1 MGKRQKQFLAG
12 TLCLVLAAALVYGLL
27 DSGESLALGGSPVWK
42 TEDYDNRL
50 WSYADG
56 TDVWITMFQNLS
68 IKQSLNAG
76 EISLLQDMGS
86 GMTEDME
93 IIEISGDTGVSYNTQ
108 ENRTFTLKLPIKEE
122 DAGKMTF
129 ILKNAEPAVDF
140 DWTKW
145 VINMNGN
152 RSTVSDVSMDV
163 HSYVTYYKLVEDK
176 EADPSFESFF
186 DRVKEEFGEKVGAAT
201 EGVGASGEIYSVGS
215 LMTKVDE
222 EGTAYKSAV
231 ETVLE
236 GVSELEYKTD
246 SDGTFAQTENEDF
259 SNAARIDMLTVSY
272 VDFKFAL
279 TRNDQTEKKSW
290 DYDLALFQTY
300 SYELDYAGE
309 ELEAP
314 EPVLESRTVL
324 SEGTKT
330 NVSPDDVLTGLNVPD
345 GNEGIK
351 EEYANGTLQYLLSS
365 TELSDGDL
373 DTEDWQ
379 DFTEGGEIPLNRAAY
394 LYTRVVPG
402 EWRGTDKVYLGGDV
416 KEYPISYITESP
428 GNVTASAKAGTALET
443 EEGYPGDSIML
454 QTDGAESTILYRTG
468 GEALT
473 LSKVSY
479 GDRIRLNLDD
489 GQPDRGVVFKEGTD
503 GNLYVRVNKLWY
515 NAGAGVQRY
524 ANDIDAVYTDGRMSL
539 SALSVRDGCT
549 VNADGS
555 SYTFVKLEAPV
566 LQLESGMDPEQEAIP
581 KDDALSFSGVA
592 EGTVVQYCLSTE
604 NLDAKLDSI
613 VWEKWNGTAVPA
625 DGRGP
630 YLYLRFIF
638 ENTEAGETVHVGSGI
653 RVYQL
658 SYMEE
663 PPSGVTAS
671 LSAGTAVGEEYTDAV
686 ELKTR
691 ESGGL
696 IFYSRTQQSAVFDKV
711 ADPALRTQL
720 DSRTNGTAAVSIYYE
735 DGANDG
741 QYVRVN
747 NLWYKCPAEVEYY
760 DGPIE
765 VSRDEYENNAVIYAW
780 ALADGRT
787 VNGNAPTE
795 IRYKKLTPPQVTLE
809 SGLPI
814 TGAVPGEDSITAVSA
829 AGESGGTFQY
839 YLSSRK
845 LDSVPDTYW
854 SEWTEGQ
861 SVSLNGRA
869 YLYVRTVSEDSGVM
883 DSAIQE
889 YAITYI
895 TQEPGSVSATAYAG
909 GEIVSDGIDYNDEIE
924 LIELN
929 VEEQT
934 GDVLIFYTLN
944 AGNPSFTKVPYE
956 KRQELGLDSQ
966 YAGSLG
972 SAVLDGVRYVKVNNL
987 WYECGA
993 DTQLYEERIQV
1004 DESIYENNYL
1014 TVNAQALENGCV
1026 ISTPDRFS
1034 YSLTL
1039 RDQVEAPTATPA
1051 GGSTVSMGG
1060 QINLFCET
1068 SGSRIFYTVNG
1079 SAPVFNIR
1087 GAELVLG
1094 DNTYEFTDSPI
1105 VIGEDFAEYGSSA
1118 TITVQAARFQE
1129 YNGTLSRV
1137 MQDSPLVRFTYQ
1149 VDSQSSVGAVTSVP
1163 ATGTDQR
1170 TEVQEGS
1177 RIHLY
1182 SSTEGAV
1189 IFYTL
1194 DGTEPVF
1201 DQDTLE
1207 PGNASTYE
1215 YNASQGI
1222 TVPEI
1227 GDTSLFTV
1235 TAVAYREGLALSEIS
1250 RLIFQYPSAVSAPY
1264 ASPSAGSVT
1273 EDTQVTLRT
1282 ATDGAVIYYEIAYG
1296 NDTPEDPTEDSSVYD
1311 ASSPFT
1317 ITRKTTIKAF
1327 AVKDRMESAVVT
1339 FTYDVSEKLSAP
1351 EPSIASGSVVAS
1363 GTVISLEADSG
1374 ATIYYTTDGSD
1385 PKASDNSKVL
1395 VGDRV
1400 SVTGKAGD
1408 VFVIRT
1414 YAARNGYSDSETG
1427 YYSYS
1432 ISSYDGGIYADT
1444 ESGSTVK
1451 NGDVVQL
1458 NTDVSDAVIYYTTD
1472 GTTPTQNSASGS
1484 AVVINGDPG
1493 QNVIVMAIAVAEG
1506 TERSIS
1512 SATFTYTIMDR
1523 LAAPSASVPDGAV
1536 FTEEGQV
1543 ALTAETG
1550 RIYYTTDGTDPSTAS
1565 TLYKDPIVIDSS
1577 VQIKAVA
1584 VAEDY
1589 EQSSISSFSYGFADQ
1604 VEAPTA
1610 SYASGELEMGTTVT
1624 FASATEG
1631 ATIYYR
1637 TDGVEPDTDD
1647 IQSLQVYTGPVTVN
1661 KATNFKVIAVKDKMR
1676 DSRVLSVGYTVRE
1689 PEAPK
1694 VEDTEETQ
1702 MVTGS
1707 GGRLQSRR
1715 SFADTQSGPSFTD
1728 MVLRNAVYGVVV
1740 SAGEGSLSENA
1751 QLQVERTQVT
1761 ETTENMV
1768 RQTLSDN
1775 YGIVASYD
1783 VKLLEDGE
1791 EVQPSGEI
1799 EIGLPI
1805 PVEYE
1810 NSLIRVVHVQEDGSV
1825 DLFATRR
1832 SGGVAYV
1839 MTDHLSVYSIAAP
1852 VEFQEE
1858 QTQFPWA
1865 AVTYTAAVALAGA
1878 GIFLLYRS
1886 KKMKREGRGQDE

>member
-1 MGKRQKQFLAG
+1 MRNKNRLRGKLHKGKRQKQFLTG
-12 TLCLVLAAALVYGLL
+12 TLCLVLAAALAYGLL
-27 DSGESLALGGSPVWK
+27 DSGESLAAGGSI
-42 TEDYDNRL
+42 
-50 WSYADG
+50 SYVG
-56 TDVWITMFQNLS
+56 TDYNKGLWASYYDESVRITSFTDFS
-68 IKQSLNAG
+68 IKQSLDVSDISFVKDG
-76 EISLLQDMGS
+76 QQTESVEI
-86 GMTEDME
+86 T
-93 IIEISGDTGVSYNTQ
+93 GDTEAENT
-108 ENRTFTLKLPIKEE
+108 EEHRAFTAKLPIVDNTGLSLSLNNLSPVMDYKEE
-122 DAGKMTF
+122 DWELHVAGNDDE
-129 ILKNAEPAVDF
+129 IDYVRLNP
-140 DWTKW
+140 
-145 VINMNGN
+145 
-152 RSTVSDVSMDV
+152 RSSK
-163 HSYVTYYKLVEDK
+163 TYYLKVAN
-176 EADPSFESFF
+176 ADSVSGFASFLQ
-186 DRVKEEFGEKVGAAT
+186 DVQGKYT
-201 EGVGASGEIYSVGS
+201 ELSPDYLQSDTM
-215 LMTKVDE
+215 LMTREEQAGYAYKTAVEQVLSEYGATLYE
-222 EGTAYKSAV
+222 EGDPINV
-231 ETVLE
+231 EGLARVDLLTVTLADF
-236 GVSELEYKTD
+236 Y
-246 SDGTFAQTENEDF
+246 FYTENISSKWE
-259 SNAARIDMLTVSY
+259 
-272 VDFKFAL
+272 
-279 TRNDQTEKKSW
+279 
-290 DYDLALFQTY
+290 YDIALFQTY
-300 SYELDYAGE
+300 SYELDCAGK

-314 EPVLESRTVL
+314 EPELESGAAL
-324 SEGTKT
+324 SAEGTQA
-330 NVSPDDVLTGLNVPD
+330 VSPDDALIGLNPPD
-345 GNEGIK
+345 EEDTQAYEG
-351 EEYANGTLQYLLSS
+351 GTLQYLLSGE
-365 TELSDGDL
+365 ELSGEALLDGGAG
-373 DTEDWQ
+373 WQ
-379 DFTEGGEIPLNRAAY
+379 DWKEGNEIPLDGAAY
-394 LYTRVVPG
+394 LYTRVIPG
-402 EWRGTDKVYLGGDV
+402 EWQGTDKVYLESPPE
-416 KEYPISYITESP
+416 EYKISYIDGQPAE
-428 GNVTASAKAGTALET
+428 VAAEIRAGAVLEGDS
-443 EEGYPGDSIML
+443 GYPGDTITLSA
-454 QTDGAESTILYRTG
+454 DGGSPKILYRTDG
-468 GEALT
+468 RAFAFR
-473 LSKVSY
+473 KVSHA
-479 GDRIRLNLDD
+479 DRIRMGLDNN
-489 GQPDRGVVFKEGTD
+489 QPESGVTFQNGAD
-503 GNLYVRVNKLWY
+503 GNLYVRVNNLWY
-515 NAGAGVQRY
+515 NAGSGVQPY
-524 ANDIDAVYTDGRMSL
+524 FSEEEVAAVYDADGRMSL
-539 SALSVRDGCT
+539 AALAVQEGC
-549 VNADGS
+549 VVDEDS
-555 SYTFVKLEAPV
+555 RSYSFVKLDAPV
-566 LQLESGMDPEQEAIP
+566 LQLESGRDVDAEQIS
-581 KDDALSFSGVA
+581 KDDQLSFAGA
-592 EGTVVQYCLSTE
+592 ADGMTVQYYLSG
-604 NLDAKLDSI
+604 NSQDSDLGAI
-613 VWEKWNGTAVPA
+613 SFWTDWEEEAVPA
-625 DGRGP
+625 DGQGP
-630 YLYLRFIF
+630 YLYTRLIPG
-638 ENTEAGETVHVGSGI
+638 EVTDSGETVYVTSGI
-653 RVYQL
+653 KGYYLDYIDR
-658 SYMEE
+658 S
-663 PPSGVTAS
+663 PSGVTAS
-671 LSAGTAVGEEYTDAV
+671 LSADTSVSENYADTV
-686 ELKTR
+686 ELETE

-760 DGPIE
+760 DGPVE

-987 WYECGA
+987 WYECGT

-1051 GGSTVSMGG
+1051 GGSTVSMGD

-1094 DNTYEFTDSPI
+1094 ENTYEFTDSPI

-1311 ASSPFT
+1311 ASSPFI

-1825 DLFATRR
+1825 ELFATRR